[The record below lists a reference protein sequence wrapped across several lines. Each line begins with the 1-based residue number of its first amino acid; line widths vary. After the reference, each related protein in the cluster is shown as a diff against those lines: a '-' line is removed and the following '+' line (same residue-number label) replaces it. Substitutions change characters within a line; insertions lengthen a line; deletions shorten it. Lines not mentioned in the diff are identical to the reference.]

1 MLASKRLSFDEDFV
15 TRSYNVPPRLAD
27 CLFSGRAGKA
37 SEADPNKVWQA
48 FFEELGVTGPDF
60 ARVVCL
66 PTIGKL
72 LVTNT
77 AENLN
82 VIEAVFDQFS
92 LDLVEV
98 DMQIHAFRT
107 QDIERLQLAGGV
119 TVETLTELRRKGRS
133 KPVAAS
139 TALTKSGQEAVV
151 KAVQEAVC
159 PTELNVGAEQSGSNV
174 TSRGAANALT
184 PGNFEMRG
192 TGMTL
197 QVVPEIAQ
205 NGAIINLMLNPQWV
219 TLEGWESYSAALASG
234 RTHKTLAFRQPVF
247 GVTSFQTQVSLK
259 DGATVL
265 LGSSSTPDGKW
276 VHVGFLTVKR
286 MDVRAGPLGCK

>member
-119 TVETLTELRRKGRS
+119 TVETLTE
-133 KPVAAS
+133 
-139 TALTKSGQEAVV
+139 
-151 KAVQEAVC
+151 
-159 PTELNVGAEQSGSNV
+159 
-174 TSRGAANALT
+174 
-184 PGNFEMRG
+184 
-192 TGMTL
+192 
-197 QVVPEIAQ
+197 
-205 NGAIINLMLNPQWV
+205 
-219 TLEGWESYSAALASG
+219 
-234 RTHKTLAFRQPVF
+234 
-247 GVTSFQTQVSLK
+247 
-259 DGATVL
+259 
-265 LGSSSTPDGKW
+265 
-276 VHVGFLTVKR
+276 
-286 MDVRAGPLGCK
+286 